1 MRVWAPYSKLDL
13 VRLREAILK
22 IRQIKLRLSNAY
34 LILGDRP
41 VLVDTGSP
49 NETEATRVQL
59 RRSNV
64 EFSDL
69 ALILHTHVHSD
80 HMGSTAEIMAEASCP
95 VAYHPLDQPIVDQS
109 HNGVLKGVGLRGKVM
124 ARFFSNSRF
133 DAVTANLRLFDGMSL
148 SEFGINAT
156 VVATAGHTPGS
167 VSVLLPSGNAIIG
180 DLLMGVIMGG
190 ALLLSRPN
198 FHYFTDDIERAM
210 ESIDLILSRASRDL
224 YVGHGGPLSHAAVKA
239 WRLQNQF
246 R

>member
-1 MRVWAPYSKLDL
+1 MWAPYAELDF
-13 VRLREAILK
+13 VRSRETILE

-49 NETEATRVQL
+49 NETEAIRVQL

-95 VAYHPLDQPIVDQS
+95 VAYHPLDQAIVDQS
-109 HNGVLKGVGLRGKVM
+109 HNGILKGVGLRGKVM
-124 ARFFSNSRF
+124 ARFFSNGRF
-133 DAVTANLRLFDGMSL
+133 DSVTANLGLFDGMSL
-148 SEFGINAT
+148 SKFWIHAT
-156 VVATAGHTPGS
+156 VLATAGHTPGS
-167 VSVLLPSGNAIIG
+167 VSVLLPSGDAIIG
-180 DLLMGVIMGG
+180 DLLMGGIMGG
-190 ALLLSRPN
+190 ALLSSRPN
-198 FHYFTDDIERAM
+198 FHYFAEDIERAM

-224 YVGHGGPLSHAAVKA
+224 YVGHGGPLTHAAVKA
-239 WRLQNQF
+239 WRLKN
-246 R
+246 RLR